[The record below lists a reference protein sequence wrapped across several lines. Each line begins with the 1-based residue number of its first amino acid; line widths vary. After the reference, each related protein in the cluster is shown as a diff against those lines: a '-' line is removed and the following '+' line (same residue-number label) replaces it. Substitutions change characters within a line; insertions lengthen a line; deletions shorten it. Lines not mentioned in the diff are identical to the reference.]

1 MEDANP
7 FCRAFFAQPPLLHS
21 HLNIHGMNDDKNA
34 ISEDMQSLIKKPG
47 LMGVRVDK
55 QSLIKHFFNGCA
67 GVTIVT
73 LFLIMWSL
81 LREGAG
87 FLPTYRWEL
96 SVYRQAGLEYADFI
110 EKPLSEHL
118 ALHSKLNRAF
128 NAELNTVSR
137 ESKMRRD
144 AAFLIKQQIE
154 EKTVLQREAL
164 QAILNVPNAPAEKIT
179 GLRKAV
185 SEATAIAVA
194 HESLPMLFNAE
205 EKKALTADLLAL
217 QPDVPDMPPF
227 IKSLMDKFMEQD
239 KTAKEKYATFI
250 SALDTFEEAAEPI
263 TELHDGMKEQV
274 LKVKE
279 AATQQHMAEDARSQL
294 LAAAKTAKTTAERE
308 AFQKDAAQTDINPID
323 YKTNIE
329 SLVAR
334 LPEYEKLI
342 PVYKDA
348 VSKAMEGIPQ
358 KVETSE
364 AHELIAQ
371 VRKVLPKH
379 LKHVDEST
387 GHMKEWQWDK
397 PVPLTRAFTA
407 FLFGGDWITNS
418 SWQDFYGVIPLL
430 TGSLIIAITALIISL
445 PISVAAAIY
454 TNQFASPKEQEIIKP
469 CIEFIQA
476 IPSVVLGFIGIS
488 VVGDLIKETSNIPW
502 LQWMPGFPVQERLNM
517 FNAGL
522 LLALMAIPTMFS
534 LAEDAIQNV
543 PRAFSEASE
552 ALGATK
558 LQTVFRVIFPAS
570 ISGVFAAMLLGL
582 GRIIGE
588 TMVVLLVAG
597 NRIAIPDFSDGIG
610 AVFQPAHTLTG
621 IIVQE
626 LGEVSRGSSHW
637 QALFVVGILLFFISL
652 LINFLSRKVVKRFQL
667 PKI

>member
-1 MEDANP
+1 
-7 FCRAFFAQPPLLHS
+7 
-21 HLNIHGMNDDKNA
+21 MNEDKNA
-34 ISEDMQSLIKKPG
+34 IREDMQALLKKPG
-47 LMGVRVDK
+47 LFGVRVDK
-55 QSLIKHFFNGCA
+55 QSLIKHFFNACA
-67 GVTIVT
+67 GVTIIT

-137 ESKMRRD
+137 ESKMLRD
-144 AAFLIKQQIE
+144 AALLAKQQIE
-154 EKTVLQREAL
+154 EKTILQREPL
-164 QAILNVPNAPAEKIT
+164 QAALEAGNTAPEKIAS
-179 GLRKAV
+179 LRQALN
-185 SEATAIAVA
+185 EANAAA
-194 HESLPMLFNAE
+194 SASQSLSNIFNEAD
-205 EKKALTADLLAL
+205 KKALKADLLAL
-217 QPDVPDMPPF
+217 QPDVTDMPPF
-227 IKSLMDKFMEQD
+227 IKGLMEKFNEQD
-239 KTAKEKYATFI
+239 RLGKEKYATFI
-250 SALDTFEEAAEPI
+250 SALDAFEEAAEPI

-274 LKVKE
+274 LSVKG
-279 AATQQHMAEDARSQL
+279 AATQQHMAEDAKAQL
-294 LAAAKTAKTTAERE
+294 LAAASTAKTAAQRE
-308 AFQKDAAQTDINPID
+308 ALEKDAAQTEISPID
-323 YKTNIE
+323 YKTNIDA
-329 SLVAR
+329 LVAK
-334 LPEYEKLI
+334 LPAYEQLV
-342 PVYKDA
+342 PAYKEA

-358 KVETSE
+358 KAETPE
-364 AHELIAQ
+364 ARELITQ
-371 VRKVLPKH
+371 VRNVFPKH
-379 LKHVDEST
+379 LTHVDESVN
-387 GHMKEWQWDK
+387 HMKTWQWDK
-397 PVPLTRAFTA
+397 PVPLTRALTA

-418 SWQDFYGVIPLL
+418 SWQDFYGVIPLF
-430 TGSLIIAITALIISL
+430 TGSLLIAMTALVVAL
-445 PISVAAAIY
+445 PLSVAAAIY
-454 TNQFASPKEQEIIKP
+454 TNQFASPREQELIKP

-502 LQWMPGFPVQERLNM
+502 LQWVPGFPVQERLNM

-522 LLALMAIPTMFS
+522 LLAFMAIPTMFS

-552 ALGATK
+552 ALGATR

-621 IIVQE
+621 IIAQE
-626 LGEVSRGSSHW
+626 LGEVSRGSAHW
-637 QALFVVGILLFFISL
+637 QALFIVGILLFCISL